1 MGSAAFNLDL
11 SKRRAEAVKAF
22 LIQNGVPAA
31 RIFVEY
37 YGLSQPLVPNDNVQ
51 NRLKNRRVEFK
62 ISAQL

>member
-1 MGSAAFNLDL
+1 
-11 SKRRAEAVKAF
+11 VKAF

-37 YGLSQPLVPNDNVQ
+37 YGLSQPLVPNDNEQ